1 MESAEA
7 KQEVVWDI
15 LSYTLNA
22 QLLTTLLK
30 ACVH

>member
-1 MESAEA
+1 MESAKA

-22 QLLTTLLK
+22 QLLTIFLK
-30 ACVH
+30 PCVH